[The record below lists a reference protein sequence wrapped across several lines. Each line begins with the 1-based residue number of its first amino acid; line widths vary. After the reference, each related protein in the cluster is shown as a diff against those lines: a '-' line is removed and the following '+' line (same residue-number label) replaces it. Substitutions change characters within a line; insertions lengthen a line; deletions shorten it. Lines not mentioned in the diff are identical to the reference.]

1 MTLDTPFA
9 QQLCAMLHAELG
21 VVCSFMDS
29 DGRIV
34 ASSEHARVGSIHP
47 IAQRI
52 MRGEMDEY
60 HVTAQEAQQSAT
72 VREGINM
79 AIDLAGQRLAS
90 FAIAGPL
97 DMVRPLARIVR
108 FCVTSLLQIRQE
120 DVPAMAPQAP
130 AGPGNLTELLSH
142 ASQTVESSLA
152 RLHEAVNHI
161 DQGIAMFDTQLRL
174 VVWNRRFLELI
185 AWPQDAACMGQPM
198 EVLLR
203 NYAQHTGQPSDDEAL
218 QALVARRLA
227 RVREGQTNHFEHTSP
242 TGTVLAIVDRPLA
255 NGSVVSTYTDITE
268 KHQAETALRE
278 AYASAEH
285 LVQQRTRQIAD
296 FASLSSDWFWEQDA
310 EFRFTRFFGHSI
322 DKLRRDPTDF
332 EGKRRWDMPIQGV
345 SAEQLAEHMA
355 CHERHE
361 PFRRFEYEIT
371 ATDGSIQYFSVSGA
385 PRFDEQGRFWG
396 YHGMG
401 SNLTELRRAE
411 LAIHERERQLAQ
423 IVDGTPLA
431 TFVIDAR
438 HCISHW
444 NRACATLTGVDA
456 ATMIGQGEAWRALYP
471 SHRPT
476 LADLLVE
483 HANDDTLATHYPG
496 FRHSAL
502 IAGALEAEL
511 HLPGD
516 GQGREERWL
525 HITAAPLRNAHGEL
539 SGAIETL
546 QDVTGR
552 KRDQRLLE
560 ERSSA
565 LQQAYAQMEQRVQE
579 RTEELSRQLG
589 FMHQL
594 IEAIPSPLFYKDA
607 QTRYL
612 GCNSAFEAFIGKPAS
627 ELIGKSPRDIAPQE
641 LADRYLAA
649 DREILDQPG
658 KQIYESQ
665 VRHADGHLHDVVF
678 HKATFT
684 HPDGSV
690 GGLVGVMLDI
700 TERKRM
706 ENDLR
711 QAATVFDNSAEGVII
726 AEKNGTIIG
735 VNRAFCSI
743 TGYERAEV
751 IGQSPRMLQS
761 GRHDR
766 RFYSGMWKTIG
777 QHGRWQGEVW
787 NRRKS
792 GEVYP
797 QWLSITTVC
806 DPQGQP
812 THYVATFSDIT
823 HQKQNEERI
832 QLLAFSD
839 PLTGLP
845 NRRLLLDRLEHALI
859 VSARNQQRGA
869 LFFIDLDDFKGLNDT
884 RGHYIGD
891 LLLQQVGQR
900 LVANVKKGD
909 TVARLGGDEFV
920 VMLEGLGQDAMQA
933 LQQAEAVGARILH
946 TLNQPYVLQDTVHHN
961 TPSIGVALFGEP
973 QGSVEEL
980 LKQADLAMYRA
991 KASGRNTL
999 CFFDPQMQSV
1009 LAARVALEK
1018 DLRMALERQ
1027 DFVLHY
1033 QPQINQAGAMVGVE
1047 ALVRWQHPE
1056 RGMVSPLDFIALAE
1070 DTGLILP
1077 LGRWVL
1083 ETACQQLAVWARRP
1097 DRQHLTMA
1105 VNVSARQ
1112 FHHAGFVEQVLGV
1125 LEQTGANPLRLKLE
1139 LTESLLITNV
1149 EDVVIKMGALKT
1161 RGIGFSLDDFGTG
1174 YSSLAYLKRLPLD
1187 QLKIDKGFVSHVLT
1201 DANDASIARMI
1212 VALSESLGLDVIA
1225 EGVEHVEQ
1233 RDFLARHGCHAY
1245 QGYYF
1250 SRPLPISALEAYA
1263 DSVAKAC
1270 QTGDFVLAGEGI

>member
-1 MTLDTPFA
+1 MPLDTPFA
-9 QQLCAMLHAELG
+9 QELCDLLHAELG
-21 VVCSFMDS
+21 LVCSFMDAQ
-29 DGRIV
+29 GRIV
-34 ASSEHARVGSIHP
+34 ASSERQRLGSIHP

-52 MRGEMDEY
+52 ARGEMDEY
-60 HVTAQEAQQSAT
+60 RVTAEEARQSAT

-79 AIDLAGQRLAS
+79 GIDLAGQRLAC

-97 DMVRPLARIVR
+97 GVVQPLARIVR

-120 DVPAMAPQAP
+120 EPTALAPQESQG
-130 AGPGNLTELLSH
+130 AGDLTALLSQ
-142 ASQTVESSLA
+142 ASQTVETSLA

-161 DQGIAMFDTQLRL
+161 DQGITLFDPQLRL
-174 VVWNRRFLELI
+174 VVWNQRFLELI
-185 AWPQDAACMGQPM
+185 GWPQDAACLGQPM
-198 EVLLR
+198 AALLHS
-203 NYAQHTGQPSDDEAL
+203 YAQHTGQAMDDEAL
-218 QALVARRLA
+218 KALVARRVE
-227 RVREGQTNHFEHTSP
+227 RVREGQTNHFEHSSP
-242 TGTVLAIVDRPLA
+242 KGTVLAIVDRPLA
-255 NGSVVSTYTDITE
+255 DGSVVSTYTDITE
-268 KHQAETALRE
+268 KHRAEAALRE
-278 AYASAEH
+278 AYANAER
-285 LVQQRTRQIAD
+285 LVQERTRQISD
-296 FASLSSDWFWEQDA
+296 FANLSSDWFWEQDA
-310 EFRFTRFFGHSI
+310 EFRFIRFFGHSTE
-322 DKLRRDPTDF
+322 KLRRDPKDF

-345 SAEQLAEHMA
+345 SAEQLAEHIA

-371 ATDGSIQYFSVSGA
+371 AADGSIQYFSVSGA
-385 PRFDEQGRFWG
+385 PRFDAEGRFAG

-431 TFVIDAR
+431 TFVIDAQHR
-438 HCISHW
+438 ATHW
-444 NRACATLTGVDA
+444 NRACAALSGVDA
-456 ATMIGQGEAWRALYP
+456 SAVVGHGDVWRALYP
-471 SHRPT
+471 SQRPT
-476 LADLLVE
+476 LADLLVDQ
-483 HANDDTLATHYPG
+483 ASDDTLSAHYPG
-496 FRHSAL
+496 FAHSTV

-511 HLPGD
+511 HLPGK
-516 GQGREERWL
+516 GPGHEERWL
-525 HITAAPLRNAHGEL
+525 HITAAPLRNARGEL
-539 SGAIETL
+539 TGAIETL

-565 LQQAYAQMEQRVQE
+565 LQQAYAQMEQRVHE
-579 RTEELSRQLG
+579 RTEELSRQLS
-589 FMHQL
+589 FLHQL

-607 QTRYL
+607 QARYL
-612 GCNSAFEAFIGKPAS
+612 GCNSAFEAFIGAPAS
-627 ELIGKSPRDIAPQE
+627 SIIGKTPHDIAPKA

-665 VRHADGHLHDVVF
+665 VRHADGQLHDVMF

-735 VNRAFCSI
+735 VNRAFCTI
-743 TGYERAEV
+743 TGYERDEV
-751 IGQSPRMLQS
+751 IGQTPRMLQS

-766 RFYSGMWKTIG
+766 RFYSGMWETIG
-777 QHGRWQGEVW
+777 QHGQVW
-787 NRRKS
+787 NRRKN
-792 GEVYP
+792 GKVYP
-797 QWLSITTVC
+797 QWLSITAVR
-806 DPQGQP
+806 DAQGQP

-859 VSARNQQRGA
+859 VSARNLQRGA

-891 LLLQQVGQR
+891 LLLQQVGKR
-900 LVANVKKGD
+900 LVACVSEGD

-920 VMLEGLGQDAMQA
+920 IMLEGLGPDALQA
-933 LQQAEAVGARILH
+933 LKQAEAVGAKILLA
-946 TLNQPYVLQDTVHHN
+946 LNEPYALQGTVHHN
-961 TPSIGVALFGEP
+961 TPSIGVALFG
-973 QGSVEEL
+973 GGHGTVEDL

-991 KASGRNTL
+991 KASGRNAL

-1009 LAARVALEK
+1009 LAERVALEK
-1018 DLRMALERQ
+1018 ELRTALECQ

-1033 QPQINQAGAMVGVE
+1033 QPQVDARGAMLGVE
-1047 ALVRWQHPE
+1047 ALVRWQHPQ
-1056 RGMVSPLDFIALAE
+1056 RGMVSPADFIPLAE

-1083 ETACQQLAVWARRP
+1083 ETACRQLSAWALRP
-1097 DRQHLTMA
+1097 DRHHLTMA

-1125 LEQTGANPLRLKLE
+1125 LEQTGAPAQRLKLE

-1149 EDVVIKMGALKT
+1149 EDVVTKMGALKA
-1161 RGIGFSLDDFGTG
+1161 RGVCFSLDDFGTG

-1187 QLKIDKGFVSHVLT
+1187 QLKIDQGFVRHVLT
-1201 DANDASIARMI
+1201 EANDAAIARMVI
-1212 VALSESLGLDVIA
+1212 TLSESLGLDVIA

-1245 QGYYF
+1245 QGYFF
-1250 SRPLPISALEAYA
+1250 SRPLPIAALEAYA
-1263 DSVAKAC
+1263 DARRAATYLLV
-1270 QTGDFVLAGEGI
+1270 GEGI